1 MSSWNF
7 VLSWVDT
14 LYNRARGQI
23 KSRFKNWLILFIYFF
38 PNQHQV
44 EADQFTGDDTALN
57 AIILRCGDQSGH
69 HFVSEIKSN
78 NGEWGQWQDLVMCN
92 TYINGS
98 NAHDFIVGF
107 QLKVEQ
113 DQVGQRTTEN
123 SEFFARILFS
133 RIVIKD
139 IFATLKTRSVA
150 ALASFN
156 RQ

>member
-1 MSSWNF
+1 M
-7 VLSWVDT
+7 
-14 LYNRARGQI
+14 
-23 KSRFKNWLILFIYFF
+23 
-38 PNQHQV
+38 

-113 DQVGQRTTEN
+113 DQVGQRITEK
-123 SEFFARILFS
+123 SEIFARILFL
-133 RIVIKD
+133 RIAIID
-139 IFATLKTRSVA
+139 IHVFATLKTRGFWLYLITSKWTN
-150 ALASFN
+150 SH
-156 RQ
+156 RQFREG

>member
-1 MSSWNF
+1 M
-7 VLSWVDT
+7 
-14 LYNRARGQI
+14 
-23 KSRFKNWLILFIYFF
+23 
-38 PNQHQV
+38 

-113 DQVGQRTTEN
+113 DQVGHSLGSSLTIF
-123 SEFFARILFS
+123 SSFLFLFFGQ
-133 RIVIKD
+133 K
-139 IFATLKTRSVA
+139 
-150 ALASFN
+150 
-156 RQ
+156 

>member
-1 MSSWNF
+1 M
-7 VLSWVDT
+7 
-14 LYNRARGQI
+14 
-23 KSRFKNWLILFIYFF
+23 
-38 PNQHQV
+38 

-113 DQVGQRTTEN
+113 NQVGQRITEN
-123 SEFFARILFS
+123 SKIFARILFS
-133 RIVIKD
+133 RIAIID
-139 IFATLKTRSVA
+139 IHVFATLKRLS
-150 ALASFN
+150 L
-156 RQ
+156 QL